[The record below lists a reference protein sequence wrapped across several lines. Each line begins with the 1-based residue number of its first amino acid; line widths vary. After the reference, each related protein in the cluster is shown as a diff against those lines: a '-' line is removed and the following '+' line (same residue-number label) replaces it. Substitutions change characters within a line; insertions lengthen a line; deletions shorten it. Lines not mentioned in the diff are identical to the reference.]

1 MKPVFLDIDTQNDF
15 MLPAGA
21 LYVPG
26 AERIIAAIA
35 ELNLFAM
42 SQGCHLV
49 STACLHTENDPEF
62 QEWPPHCVAGTMGQ
76 MKPLVTLV
84 GQTIFTKQTTNV
96 FQNPRWLPLIQ
107 ELDASEFVVYGVV
120 TEVCVQ
126 FATEGLHRL
135 GKKVTVVTDAIR
147 ALQEASAHE
156 FFQAFQ
162 ANGGKL
168 ATAADVTRI

>member
-26 AERIIAAIA
+26 AERAIPAIA
-35 ELNLFAM
+35 ELNRLAV
-42 SQGCHLV
+42 SHGHNLI

-76 MKPLVTLV
+76 MKPVVTLV
-84 GQTIFTKQTTNV
+84 GQTIFTKQTTDV
-96 FQNPRWLPLIQ
+96 FKNPHWLPLIQ
-107 ELDASEFVVYGVV
+107 EIDASEFIIYGVV
-120 TEVCVQ
+120 TEVCVR
-126 FATEGLHRL
+126 FAAEGLHRL
-135 GKKVTVVTDAIR
+135 GRKVMVVTDAIR
-147 ALQEASAHE
+147 ALNQASAQE

-168 ATAADVTRI
+168 ATVADVIRI